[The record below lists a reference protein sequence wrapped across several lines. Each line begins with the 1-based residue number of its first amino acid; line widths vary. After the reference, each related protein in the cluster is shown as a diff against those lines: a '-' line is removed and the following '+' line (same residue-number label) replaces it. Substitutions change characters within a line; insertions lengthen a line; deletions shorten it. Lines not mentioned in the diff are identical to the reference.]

1 MNPEAIFWPA
11 PAKLNLMLRVV
22 GRRADGYH
30 RLQTVFQFLDLADE
44 LRFSL
49 LPQDEILCPMP
60 GIPPDDNLA
69 VRAARALRPYR
80 TIAQGVR
87 IEIRKRLPMGGG
99 LGGGSSNAATTLVV
113 LNRLWQCGLDT
124 PALARIGLSL
134 GADVPIFVHGR
145 AAWAEGVG
153 ERFTPIE
160 PPQPWYLVVRP
171 PCSVS
176 TAEIFSAPE
185 LTRNA
190 PPIKIRDF
198 LAGRDENTLEP
209 VVRQRHPEVDRA
221 LKWLDGLG
229 RGRLTGTGSCVFAAF
244 ADEGQAQAALAGLP
258 PDFEGFVARGCN
270 RSPLHEKMD
279 QHLGVSPSG

>member
-1 MNPEAIFWPA
+1 MSPDEIFWPA

-30 RLQTVFQFLDLADE
+30 RLQTVFQFLELADE
-44 LRFSL
+44 LRISL
-49 LPQDEILCPMP
+49 IPQDEILCDLP
-60 GIPPDDNLA
+60 GVAPDYNLA
-69 VRAARALRPYR
+69 VRAARALLPYR
-80 TIAQGVR
+80 KVRKGVR

-113 LNRLWQCGLDT
+113 LNELWRCGMDT
-124 PALARIGLSL
+124 ADLARVGLAL

-153 ERFTPIE
+153 ERFTPID

-198 LAGRDENTLEP
+198 LAGCDENTLEP
-209 VVRQRHPEVDRA
+209 VVRRRHPEVDRA
-221 LKWLDGLG
+221 LKWLDRIG

-244 ADEGQAQAALAGLP
+244 DDRDAALRALAEMP
-258 PDFEGFVARGCN
+258 ADLQGFVARGCN
-270 RSPLHEKMD
+270 RSPLHARMEE
-279 QHLGVSPSG
+279 QLGVSPSG